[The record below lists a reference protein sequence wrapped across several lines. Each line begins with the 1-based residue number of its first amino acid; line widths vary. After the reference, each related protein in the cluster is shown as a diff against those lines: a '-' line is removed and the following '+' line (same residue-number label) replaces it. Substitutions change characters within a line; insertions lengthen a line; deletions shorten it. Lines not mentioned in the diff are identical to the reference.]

1 MTIHSDIALPQVKAL
16 NSTMAYREA
25 GDSEAPVVLF
35 LHGNPTSGP
44 DQVSASALA
53 PTLMR

>member
-1 MTIHSDIALPQVKAL
+1 MTIHADIALPQVKVL

-35 LHGNPTSGP
+35 LHGNPTS
-44 DQVSASALA
+44 SYI
-53 PTLMR
+53 